1 MSTDTEKLTRRNM
14 KECVAEHIQTMCIE
28 DPGFARKVMH
38 PRKSMIHC
46 FQYINRKAW
55 KYVQNEMKADGI
67 RPGTGQQGYG
77 CDTLMTCAISGR
89 KIISVILP

>member
-1 MSTDTEKLTRRNM
+1 M
-14 KECVAEHIQTMCIE
+14 AEYIQTLCLE
-28 DPGFARKVMH
+28 DTQFARMTMN